1 MNKLPIAKRVQIL
14 NMMVE
19 GSSMRSISRVADVS
33 YNAVDKMLRDA
44 GEACL
49 DMHDEL
55 VRGVQSKAV
64 QADEIW
70 SFVQHKEKNR
80 ATAKTASAETGDCW
94 TWTAID
100 ADSKLMISYL
110 VGKRSRTSG
119 EAFMRDLASRVAER
133 IQLTTDGFGVYLK
146 AIEKAFGGEVDH
158 AMLTKIYANVA
169 PMKGETRYSPM
180 ECVGTK
186 TDVCCGNPDVAK
198 INTSYV
204 ERANLTIRMGNRR
217 FTRLT
222 NAHSKKY
229 ANHLYALAI
238 FFMHYNFCRIHKSLR
253 VTPAMAAGI
262 ADHVWS
268 LEEII
273 ERMDA
278 MQPEPA
284 PRGPYKKRKAA

>member
-1 MNKLPIAKRVQIL
+1 
-14 NMMVE
+14 
-19 GSSMRSISRVADVS
+19 MRAISRLCDVS
-33 YNAVDKMLRDA
+33 INTVSKLLEDA

-55 VRGVQSKAV
+55 VTGVQSKAV

-70 SFVQHKEKNR
+70 SFVGHKEKNR
-80 ATAKTASAETGDCW
+80 TTAKGASAETGDCW

-110 VGKRSRTSG
+110 AGKRSRVSG
-119 EAFMRDLASRVAER
+119 EAFMQDLASRVADR
-133 IQLTTDGFGVYLK
+133 IQLTTDGFGVYVK

-158 AMLTKIYANVA
+158 AMLTKIYANVPA
-169 PMKGETRYSPM
+169 KGETRYSPL

-186 TDVCCGNPDVAK
+186 TEISCGKPDETK

-253 VTPAMAAGI
+253 VTPAMEAGI

-268 LEEII
+268 VEEII

-284 PRGPYKKRKAA
+284 PRGPYKKKAA